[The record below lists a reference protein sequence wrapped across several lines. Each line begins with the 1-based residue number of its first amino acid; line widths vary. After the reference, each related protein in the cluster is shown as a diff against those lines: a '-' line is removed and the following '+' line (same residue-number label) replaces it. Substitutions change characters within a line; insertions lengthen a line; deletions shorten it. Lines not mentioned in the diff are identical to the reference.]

1 MSKLR
6 TCRLSTRI
14 LSARR
19 KMKGGKGG
27 GKAPGGSSHFSGARE
42 RQERTIM
49 QQRCQVFVI
58 FRGFPPVK
66 CVSRKL
72 SKLKRDLKQ
81 RGEDEPPEAKS
92 ERVLLLVTVVCG
104 MPLSPLEMMQ
114 VKVAIMIALREKV
127 IHSRMR
133 EMGVLS
139 DRYRDIQTQ
148 RENGHSQ
155 LYDT

>member
-92 ERVLLLVTVVCG
+92 ERVLPLVTVVCG
-104 MPLSPLEMMQ
+104 MSLSPLEMMQ
-114 VKVAIMIALREKV
+114 VKVGDHDGFEKKGDSFS
-127 IHSRMR
+127 HERDGSA
-133 EMGVLS
+133 S